1 VTTARNDIFLGLIV
15 YRPNFNDSR
24 VKTTA
29 TRALNFVELYTKSND
44 ICWITVS
51 QLYKY
56 FGNTH
61 RPLGRWLA
69 DKLLVVRDPY
79 YNGLT
84 GQCKKYSKNVTGVFE
99 LKQLLNCP
107 DFKPT
112 IDAELDQQ
120 LITGDIIYEEKS
132 NRSFSPLQYIPR
144 VIRNDILA
152 NRGYRYHYDIKAAA
166 PRLLYQ
172 RAQHL
177 QSNLKL
183 HHLEE
188 FINNRTDIR
197 QQIAK
202 ECEITENQAKTVIN
216 ALLQGGVISSWTSNK
231 IFQDLN
237 YNYDAIIK
245 LKNNTTVMCLKQ
257 DIKSLWVALRE
268 ELPVRYMQDK
278 SGKTRKSRVSGSDKS
293 ELYRRLENEVGVVI
307 RGLLKKQRVN
317 ALWIHDGW
325 SCDKLI
331 DPSVIVT
338 EVRRKTGYLI
348 ELDWT
353 IYEG

>member
-1 VTTARNDIFLGLIV
+1 MAYT
-15 YRPNFNDSR
+15 PNFNDSR
-24 VKTTA
+24 VQTTA

-44 ICWITVS
+44 VSWIS
-51 QLYKY
+51 YKQLFKY

-61 RPLGRWLA
+61 KPLGRWLLA
-69 DKLLVVRDPY
+69 KLLIVRDPY
-79 YNGLT
+79 YNSLT
-84 GQCKKYSKNVTGVFE
+84 GQCKKYSKNETGVGE

-112 IDAELDQQ
+112 IDEELDQQ
-120 LITGDIIYEEKS
+120 LVTGEIIYEEKS

-172 RAQHL
+172 RAQQL
-177 QSNLKL
+177 NPDLKL
-183 HHLEE
+183 QHLEE
-188 FINNRTDIR
+188 FINNRSDIR

-245 LKNNTTVMCLKQ
+245 LKHNTTVMCLKQ
-257 DIKSLWVALRE
+257 DIKSLWVSLRE
-268 ELPVRYMQDK
+268 ELPVRYITDK
-278 SGKTRKSRVSGSDKS
+278 MGKTRRSRVSGSDKS

-307 RGLLKKQRVN
+307 RGLLKRHKVN

-325 SCDKLI
+325 SCNKVI
-331 DPSVIVT
+331 DPSVIVN